1 MSCPAEIRRHS
12 GVSQSTTEGTYSCS
26 RKNSPST
33 RAGEAKFV
41 MCVDYGFE
49 GNRVKNRAIGLTCKR
64 LVRLAKVRGIA
75 GVAEDEALIR
85 MDLVEMLAEEGYEV
99 VGQAATGEAAVA
111 LVERLRPDV
120 VLLDVRMPVMDGI
133 SAAEVITSR
142 HACAIV
148 MLTAFSE
155 RELVERAAVA
165 GAAAYLVKP
174 VSAVHLIPAIE
185 VARARQSEAAAL
197 SAEVETLEL
206 RLAAR
211 KVIERAKG
219 VLMRDFGL
227 DEAGA
232 FAWLR
237 REAMDRRMSMA
248 DVAEVVTRDVRP

>member
-1 MSCPAEIRRHS
+1 M
-12 GVSQSTTEGTYSCS
+12 
-26 RKNSPST
+26 K
-33 RAGEAKFV
+33 EAKGEKEEAGV
-41 MCVDYGFE
+41 TGE
-49 GNRVKNRAIGLTCKR
+49 LGRGPNRKPNPDPVPDAPAAGGDIGTTPPR
-64 LVRLAKVRGIA
+64 VRVV
-75 GVAEDEALIR
+75 VAEDEALIR
-85 MDLVEMLAEEGYEV
+85 MDLAEMLVEEGYDV

-133 SAAEVITSR
+133 SAADAITSR
-142 HACAIV
+142 HDCAVV

-155 RELVERAAVA
+155 RALAERAAEA

-185 VARARQSEAAAL
+185 VARARRSEAAAL
-197 SAEVETLEL
+197 ATEVESLES

-219 VLMRDFGL
+219 VLMRDYRL

-248 DVAEVVTRDVRP
+248 EVAAVVIGGDGG

>member
-1 MSCPAEIRRHS
+1 MSGATGETQEPAETGDRGR
-12 GVSQSTTEGTYSCS
+12 GPTTNPNPVRPAAPVGAAGTT
-26 RKNSPST
+26 PP
-33 RAGEAKFV
+33 
-41 MCVDYGFE
+41 
-49 GNRVKNRAIGLTCKR
+49 RVR
-64 LVRLAKVRGIA
+64 VV
-75 GVAEDEALIR
+75 VAEDEALIR
-85 MDLVEMLAEEGYEV
+85 MDLAEMLVEEGYDV
-99 VGQAATGEAAVA
+99 VGQATTGEAAVA

-133 SAAEVITSR
+133 SAADAITSR
-142 HACAIV
+142 HDCAVV

-155 RELVERAAVA
+155 RELVERAAGA

-185 VARARQSEAAAL
+185 VARARRSEAAAL
-197 SAEVETLEL
+197 AAEVESLEQ

-219 VLMRDFGL
+219 VLMRDYGL

-237 REAMDRRMSMA
+237 REAMDRRMSMTEVAAVVDGEAA
-248 DVAEVVTRDVRP
+248 D

>member
-1 MSCPAEIRRHS
+1 MPNQPPRLAQPGRTGLAAETAAATAGETGAPAEAAAP
-12 GVSQSTTEGTYSCS
+12 TTETTSETAES
-26 RKNSPST
+26 
-33 RAGEAKFV
+33 AA
-41 MCVDYGFE
+41 
-49 GNRVKNRAIGLTCKR
+49 RVR
-64 LVRLAKVRGIA
+64 VV
-75 GVAEDEALIR
+75 VAEDEALIR

-219 VLMRDFGL
+219 ILMRDFGL

-248 DVAEVVTRDVRP
+248 DVAEVVTRDDNA

>member
-1 MSCPAEIRRHS
+1 LTAPTNG
-12 GVSQSTTEGTYSCS
+12 GV
-26 RKNSPST
+26 
-33 RAGEAKFV
+33 
-41 MCVDYGFE
+41 
-49 GNRVKNRAIGLTCKR
+49 RV
-64 LVRLAKVRGIA
+64 V
-75 GVAEDEALIR
+75 VAEDEALIR
-85 MDLVEMLAEEGYEV
+85 MDLVEMLAEEGYDV

-111 LVERLRPDV
+111 LVDRLRPDV

-133 SAAEVITSR
+133 TAAETIAER
-142 HACAIV
+142 HDCAIV

-155 RELVERAAVA
+155 RALVERAADA

-185 VARARQSEAAAL
+185 VARARRSEAAAL
-197 SAEVETLEL
+197 SAEVESLEV

-219 VLMRDFGL
+219 VLMRDYGL
-227 DEAGA
+227 DEEGA

-248 DVAEVVTRDVRP
+248 QVAAVVGEGNRN